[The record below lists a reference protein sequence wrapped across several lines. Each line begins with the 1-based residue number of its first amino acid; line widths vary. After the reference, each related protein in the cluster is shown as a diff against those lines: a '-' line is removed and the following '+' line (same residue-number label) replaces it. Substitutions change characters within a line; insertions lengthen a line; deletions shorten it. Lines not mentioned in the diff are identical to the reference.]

1 MSNLL
6 ALAAENL
13 APEKRAGGGPR
24 EAPVV
29 RDFADD
35 RARVAALAAIADR
48 AAALPPYAGD
58 DAETDAVF
66 DELLE
71 LHASIAASDVSAEA
85 AASADADEARKD
97 RDALERAAGLA
108 DAVAALAGDRDK
120 EDGVA
125 AHADRCGTGWSGRW
139 RTYARSRAR
148 PWRWR
153 QRWFGR
159 AATRCGTRLT

>member
-1 MSNLL
+1 MLSTTDDNGSSSEDLSNLL
-6 ALAAENL
+6 EMAAENV

-85 AASADADEARKD
+85 AASADAGEAR
-97 RDALERAAGLA
+97 
-108 DAVAALAGDRDK
+108 
-120 EDGVA
+120 
-125 AHADRCGTGWSGRW
+125 
-139 RTYARSRAR
+139 
-148 PWRWR
+148 
-153 QRWFGR
+153 
-159 AATRCGTRLT
+159 